1 MNTKKVYELC
11 PHCENEV
18 KIPVSGPS
26 HCPVCDKIILPC
38 AMCIDCVSPC
48 PYESEKLKL
57 FVREKLE
64 EVVWLDGRTCN
75 FEEEEI
81 EDLAYDLFSRGM
93 LGVIH
98 QNLVGKGIKKPQVSF
113 LFANPNSEAG
123 DQVRGIIKS
132 GKLNL
137 GTAIETQMTRMSKGL
152 SLFPEND

>member
-64 EVVWLDGRTCN
+64 EVVWLDGRTSN

-81 EDLAYDLFSRGM
+81 EDLAYDLKSDFEGS
-93 LGVIH
+93 
-98 QNLVGKGIKKPQVSF
+98 QF
-113 LFANPNSEAG
+113 DNSEEEFDG
-123 DQVRGIIKS
+123 DFDEWYEVFIEETLMDILKS
-132 GKLNL
+132 
-137 GTAIETQMTRMSKGL
+137 M
-152 SLFPEND
+152 